1 MVAEG
6 DPAPDFTATDCDG
19 ASFRLSAV
27 TPGRP
32 VVLYFYPRSFT
43 PGCTAQACAFR
54 DAAADFG
61 TLDAEIVGISGDAAH
76 AAFKAAHRLPF
87 RLISDANG
95 ALRSLYAVPST
106 LWVLPGRVTYV
117 VDARGVVVRVISAA
131 LDVAAHVKGA
141 REALEALRA
150 GAPAAE

>member
-6 DPAPDFTATDCDG
+6 ERAPDFTVTDSDG
-19 ASFRLSAV
+19 GTFKLSAV
-27 TPGRP
+27 TPGHP

-61 TLDAEIVGISGDAAH
+61 ALDATIVGISGDASQ
-76 AAFKAAHRLPF
+76 AAFKTANRLPF
-87 RLISDANG
+87 TLVSDADG
-95 ALRSLYAVPST
+95 ALRNLYAVPST

-117 VDARGVVVRVISAA
+117 IDDAGVVVRVISGQ
-131 LDVAAHVKGA
+131 LNVAAHVAGA
-141 REALEALRA
+141 KEALAALKA
-150 GAPAAE
+150 